1 MRLIGYIYLATEH
14 DALIFQDDTGL
25 DLPAD
30 VELLVFADDD
40 RPESVTVEVTLDE
53 KTQTLEA
60 PARLI
65 LQNPHFTHW

>member
-1 MRLIGYIYLATEH
+1 MRLIGHIYLATEH

-40 RPESVTVEVTLDE
+40 RPESVTIEVSLNE
-53 KTQTLEA
+53 NTQTLEA
-60 PARLI
+60 PARLV
-65 LQNPHFTHW
+65 LHNPHFTHW